1 MTWVW
6 RIIVSSS
13 RFRITWR
20 ELRAFLYLIF
30 AVVIV
35 IVLWYFLHHNSPWLL
50 KNENRV
56 EMVDADGLKESAPVL
71 CSGVNCGRVLSITRK
86 DQKANILI
94 GLHKGVK
101 LYNEL
106 VPRVVT
112 IGFVGQRA
120 LELGFYELK
129 EYPKTEL
136 EIGVALKGEKPRGPA
151 SFGPSVAAFYEVF
164 QADLKILKV
173 AYAELDKDKFD
184 TLLTVLS
191 VDLPKSIKKTK
202 KILRFSNSEITET
215 LSNINELK
223 IQVTELQGQLN
234 SFTTK
239 VNESPMFATLE
250 NIQLNMGEITEKLE
264 MLKASYVNSDLNKI
278 INNDEVQK
286 ETQEALKY
294 IQEIG
299 VILKEQKVRLMVDFF

>member
-1 MTWVW
+1 
-6 RIIVSSS
+6 
-13 RFRITWR
+13 
-20 ELRAFLYLIF
+20 
-30 AVVIV
+30 
-35 IVLWYFLHHNSPWLL
+35 LWYFLHYSSPWLL

-56 EMVDADGLKESAPVL
+56 EMVDADGLKEDAPVL
-71 CSGVNCGRVLSITRK
+71 CSGVTCGRVLLITRK
-86 DQKANILI
+86 DEKANILI

-106 VPRVVT
+106 TPRVVT

-120 LELGFYELK
+120 LELGFYEL
-129 EYPKTEL
+129 EDYLKTEL
-136 EIGVALKGEKPRGPA
+136 EAGAVLKGEKPRGPA

-164 QADLKILKV
+164 QADLKVLKAV
-173 AYAELDKDKFD
+173 YGQIDKDKFD

-202 KILRFSNSEITET
+202 RILRFSTSEITET
-215 LSNINELK
+215 LSNISELK
-223 IQVTELQGQLN
+223 TQVTELQSQLN
-234 SFTTK
+234 SFTIK

-250 NIQLNMGEITEKLE
+250 SIHLRIDEITEKLE
-264 MLKASYVNSDLNKI
+264 MLKASYVNSDVNKI
-278 INNDEVQK
+278 VNNDEVQK